1 MKETRVVIRVSL
13 EEKKTMD
20 ALADYKGLT
29 LSSLIRHLVATEAK
43 KIPDLVA
50 VDDSDQIKFSDL
62 NIDQF

>member
-13 EEKKTMD
+13 EEKRTMD

-43 KIPDLVA
+43 KIPDLVTE
-50 VDDSDQIKFSDL
+50 DESDQINISDIAL
-62 NIDQF
+62 DIF